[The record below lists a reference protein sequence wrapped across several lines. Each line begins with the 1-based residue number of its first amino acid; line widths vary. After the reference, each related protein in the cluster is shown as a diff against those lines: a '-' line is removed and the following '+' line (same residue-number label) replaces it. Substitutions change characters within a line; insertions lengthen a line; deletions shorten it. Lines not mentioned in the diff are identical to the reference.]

1 MFYLFCKFCKTL
13 NLILIKIKVLILLSS
28 ILIIYSSS
36 IHTVVKVVVIQK
48 ADVTKDSIVI
58 IQLEKPQVKNM
69 VVLGVEKLDISE
81 ITGEKDTLIF

>member
-1 MFYLFCKFCKTL
+1 MQYSVFLGEVK
-13 NLILIKIKVLILLSS
+13 KIDYNERLKWLQS
-28 ILIIYSSS
+28 I
-36 IHTVVKVVVIQK
+36 IQK

-69 VVLGVEKLDISE
+69 MVLGVEKLDISE